1 MVRRGS
7 SPPSPES
14 SSVGGLLYDFNTSSL
29 GRASKPSQMSTPPSH
44 RTSTTTVSSRN
55 VPSHLFKRT
64 VHQSESDPDGGRWV
78 TSRMVSSQ
86 QTAGPSRNTA
96 AATAAAVANRG
107 SASSASPP
115 PTTNNVPS
123 NLRLSTSSKFS
134 QKGKRRKFSR
144 LVYKT

>member
-96 AATAAAVANRG
+96 AAVANRG